1 MITHLTNMVTGK
13 TLDVTPAEPL
23 SYTMLLGCYVLD
35 DRDYE
40 AISAGLTGQWQED
53 YVLFNVTDVEAS
65 FPFAKALFYD
75 IVDHSGPEVEVFDD
89 WTLWPAK
96 LPLRRQDRI
105 SATRNLWKKA
115 ALLPSTMTNPTAQNS
130 AQAGNTCLSSKFWM
144 RRNW

>member
-1 MITHLTNMVTGK
+1 MVTGK

-65 FPFAKALFYD
+65 FPFAKALF
-75 IVDHSGPEVEVFDD
+75 HR
-89 WTLWPAK
+89 L
-96 LPLRRQDRI
+96 
-105 SATRNLWKKA
+105 
-115 ALLPSTMTNPTAQNS
+115 
-130 AQAGNTCLSSKFWM
+130 
-144 RRNW
+144 